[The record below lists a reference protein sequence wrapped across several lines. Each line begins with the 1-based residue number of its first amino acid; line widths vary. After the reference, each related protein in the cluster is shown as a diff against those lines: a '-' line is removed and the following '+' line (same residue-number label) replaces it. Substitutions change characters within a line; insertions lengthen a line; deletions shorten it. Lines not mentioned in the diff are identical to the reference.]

1 MGRIPD
7 SLSKGRITEIKDV
20 RKISYS
26 KQFKQYAKS
35 GKRIDL
41 IVSKHS
47 KVSKP
52 LINAINKSG
61 GKIKVRYGKINII
74 LIDNIYKFKMEVLCL
89 YN

>member
-1 MGRIPD
+1 M
-7 SLSKGRITEIKDV
+7 
-20 RKISYS
+20 
-26 KQFKQYAKS
+26 
-35 GKRIDL
+35 

-74 LIDNIYKFKMEVLCL
+74 LIDNIYKFKNGGFMSIQLDIYTKEDISSHE
-89 YN
+89 YAKFFFEAIEKWD